1 MVYKTTAQW
10 DLKPHYGNGFFGNVY
25 LLALDLKHLKIIV
38 KIGSNYILGFRNL
51 HMHIYLQDVRK

>member
-1 MVYKTTAQW
+1 MGSKTPLRQW
-10 DLKPHYGNGFFGNVY
+10 VFFGNVY